1 MRMPYVKRTTKAG
14 RTIENEKYYTSR
26 YKKKG
31 TKKSDKVKATNEQQ
45 KKINTR
51 QAERRLRL
59 LINENYVTADYH
71 LVLGYVH
78 KRGDPYRTK
87 EEMRSDMDIFF
98 RLAREEY
105 RKAGLVLKYIHVM
118 EIGKRGAR
126 HHHLVINK
134 ADPELI
140 QSCWEHGRIRVFPMD
155 DTGQYSKLANYLI
168 KYTEKTIGTDKAMMG
183 KRWNSSQNLRKPEP
197 EYEII
202 SDREWIR
209 SEAKPIKG
217 YYVDSDSVESGIHNP
232 EYSGYGFFRYTL
244 IKEKDA
250 QQGGG
255 QCKK

>member
-1 MRMPYVKRTTKAG
+1 MPYVKRTTKAG

-31 TKKSDKVKATNEQQ
+31 IKKGDKVKSTTEQQ

-59 LINENYVTADYH
+59 SINENFGTADYH
-71 LVLGYVH
+71 LILGYRH
-78 KRGDPYRTK
+78 KRGDPYRSR
-87 EEMRSDMDIFF
+87 EEMREDMDIF
-98 RLAREEY
+98 LQQARTEFK
-105 RKAGLVLKYIHVM
+105 RIGLILKYIHVT

-126 HHHLVINK
+126 HHHLVISK
-134 ADPELI
+134 ADPELF
-140 QSCWEHGRIRVFPMD
+140 QLCWEHGRIRVFPLD
-155 DTGQYSKLANYLI
+155 DTGQYSKLASYLI

-183 KRWNSSQNLRKPEP
+183 KRWNSSKNLRKPEP

-217 YYVDSDSVESGIHNP
+217 YYVDADSVENGIHNP

-244 IKEKDA
+244 VKNPPGKE
-250 QQGGG
+250 GG
-255 QCKK
+255 